1 MLTASELLADLDHYY
16 CTTQHYKHPFGLLYT
31 DGVKALAMGGE
42 CYWLI
47 DAIASYQPGKVIR
60 ANSRLLEFQR
70 WMLTV
75 NPDKS
80 ALLACYENNANTC
93 IPAITQKIDW
103 TNFVLPEIELY
114 VENGV
119 LLLPSEH

>member
-60 ANSRLLEFQR
+60 ANPTLLEFQR

-80 ALLACYENNANTC
+80 ALLACYE
-93 IPAITQKIDW
+93 DS
-103 TNFVLPEIELY
+103 PETHRTKRVVTL
-114 VENGV
+114 
-119 LLLPSEH
+119 